1 MDPERLS
8 WPPRTI
14 RHELSLRSIFS
25 VIAVA
30 AGCWLLVQVWQ
41 IILLLVIALVL
52 AGTVSPV
59 VGWLHG
65 RHIPRTVALALV
77 LLTCVAVL
85 GGLGALVI
93 PALVTQVAGLSASV
107 PAIQS
112 RLADYLAGL
121 PALARGVALV
131 RSAQPERLLAPLGGY
146 ALVLAGAAVQAAILG
161 LTTVVLAFYLL
172 ADSERVKGFVFALL
186 PRRFHLRAARI
197 LLDMETVVGGYV
209 RGQALTSLLSGVFV
223 FAVLSLAGTS
233 NPLALAVFAAFA
245 DLIPFVGGALVLL
258 PAALATLPQGAVP
271 AAFVSVAILAY
282 LELESHVLI
291 PRIYGKT
298 LRLSPLA
305 VVVALLVGG
314 KLLGVV
320 GALLALPIAAGLRVV
335 VEQSRIDLPGEQPEA
350 FGQRAHDTAAELAY
364 AEQTVG
370 VSARDAAGLAT
381 VMAEQ
386 EQDDA
391 QTAPGGATRRISL
404 DPQSEA

>member
-1 MDPERLS
+1 MDDPRPFRPR
-8 WPPRTI
+8 PPHTV
-14 RHELSLRSIFS
+14 RHELALRSIFS
-25 VIAVA
+25 VVAVA
-30 AGCWLLVQVWQ
+30 AGAWLVVQIWQ

-52 AGTVSPV
+52 AGTVSPM
-59 VGWLHG
+59 VGWLQR
-65 RHIPRTVALALV
+65 RHVPRTAALGLV
-77 LLTCVAVL
+77 LLTSVTAI

-93 PALVTQVAGLSASV
+93 PALVTQVAGLITSV
-107 PAIQS
+107 PAIQN

-121 PALARGVALV
+121 PALARGVVLV
-131 RSAQPERLLAPLGGY
+131 RTAQPERLLAPLGAY
-146 ALVLAGAAVQAAILG
+146 AFAFASAAAQGAILG

-172 ADSERVKGFVFALL
+172 ADTERVKGFAFALM

-223 FAVLSLAGTS
+223 FAVLSVAGTA

-258 PAALATLPQGAVP
+258 PAALATLPQGALP
-271 AAFVSVAILAY
+271 AALVSVAILGY
-282 LELESHVLI
+282 LEVESHVLI
-291 PRIYGKT
+291 PRIYGQT

-314 KLLGVV
+314 QLLGVV

-335 VEQSRIDLPGEQPEA
+335 VEQLRIDLPGEQPEA
-350 FGQRAHDTAAELAY
+350 SQQRAHDAEAELAY

-386 EQDDA
+386 EQEDE
-391 QTAPGGATRRISL
+391 QHTADG
-404 DPQSEA
+404 DPKLSTP